1 MTDGPNRVVPRVQGH
16 VDALRAAGLNTEA
29 FFDALVGIRDDT
41 ILMDQHREALYRLI
55 ATECFL
61 WYLEALKG
69 EPIDRVKL
77 AMTAQE
83 IAEKNAAAIKKQIPG
98 ENAAEL
104 LLRAMQDDAPTDLST
119 QAATEA
125 PTEPPTGRP
134 KPPPEAATKLDRP
147 VRRGPPPDAPTVREK
162 RPRPRPLPDAP
173 TRLDRPPKKK

>member
-69 EPIDRVKL
+69 EPIDRIKL
-77 AMTAQE
+77 AMAAQE
-83 IAEKNAAAIKKQIPG
+83 IAEKNAAAIKKQVPG

-104 LLRAMQDDAPTDLST
+104 LLRAMQDDAPT
-119 QAATEA
+119 
-125 PTEPPTGRP
+125 EPPSGASAPSRQ
-134 KPPPEAATKLDRP
+134 PPADAATKLDRP
-147 VRRGPPPDAPTVREK
+147 VKRRPPPDAPTVREK
-162 RPRPRPLPDAP
+162 RPRPRTPPDAP
-173 TRLDRPPKKK
+173 TRLDRPPPKKK